1 LGTNSTQH
9 ILRHLAVTAA
19 FAAGSIVIT
28 AGIWLIF
35 STDTRYVDPL
45 TGFEWLNVGLA
56 TFTLALLSGLVVDAI
71 RLVGCLEWPKEGLP
85 RLPNRETLGSELL

>member
-28 AGIWLIF
+28 SGIWLLF
-35 STDTRYVDPL
+35 STDSRYVDSL
-45 TGFEWLNVGLA
+45 TGSEWLRVGVA
-56 TFTLALLSGLVVDAI
+56 TFTLAVLSGLVVDAI
-71 RLVGCLEWPKEGLP
+71 RLVGRLEWPKKGMP
-85 RLPNRETLGSELL
+85 RLPSRETLGRELV